1 MENVSVMEN
10 PLPVVGEWYR
20 YDTAIIFEVVALDR
34 DDGTI
39 EVQYFDGTV
48 EELDTESWSLMYVEE
63 IEAPEDWSGSMDIER
78 EDYLIDVEEIPTQEW
93 ASPLDFFDGT
103 NS

>member
-1 MENVSVMEN
+1 MPTIHN
-10 PLPVVGEWYR
+10 PLPIIGEWYR

-48 EELDTESWSLMYVEE
+48 EEFDSESWDLMYVEE
-63 IEAPEDWSGSMDIER
+63 VVAPEDWSGSMDIER
-78 EDYLIDVEEIPTQEW
+78 EDFRIDIEEIPSQEW
-93 ASPLDFFDGT
+93 SDPLDYFDGT
-103 NS
+103 NA